1 MVRFFFFFFFPLD
14 RVPSHEDHPKEY
26 LAKFVYKPDMKVK
39 EFNDPFYILGY
50 PLEPIVK
57 KSDEKFGNFFS

>member
-1 MVRFFFFFFFPLD
+1 
-14 RVPSHEDHPKEY
+14 
-26 LAKFVYKPDMKVK
+26 MKVK